1 MKKEGRT
8 VLACRKTL
16 RCGVEDMFHVT
27 VASNDKDGFKK
38 YYEGM
43 GYKVSVK

>member
-8 VLACRKTL
+8 VLFCSKTL
-16 RCGVEDMFHVT
+16 QCGVLDAFHVT
-27 VASNDKDGFKK
+27 VASNEKDGFKK